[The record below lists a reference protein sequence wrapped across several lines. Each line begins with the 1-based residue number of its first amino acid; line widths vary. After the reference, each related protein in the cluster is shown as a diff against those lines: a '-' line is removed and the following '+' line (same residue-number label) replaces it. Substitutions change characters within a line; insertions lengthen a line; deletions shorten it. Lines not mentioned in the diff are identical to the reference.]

1 MIRPVVCRMG
11 LQHDGYL
18 GDRSFSKK
26 AKKGKAATEE
36 EEEVEEV
43 DISNLVGE
51 MEEGLNAIMDNYD
64 KELAVIKTGRADPR
78 ILDKVRVKAYDDAEV
93 QLVTVAQ
100 VSAPDPRTLLV
111 NVFDPNIVSMVDK
124 AIRGAGLDLN
134 PTISGSQ
141 IKVPIPKVTQE
152 GRKKLMKHASSLAE
166 QTKIAIRRARQHC
179 MDQIKKIEMSKDDL
193 KKEEKEIQILVDKYI
208 KLIED
213 KLQAKQTILSE

>member
-1 MIRPVVCRMG
+1 MRSMVTTSEGMAGGAAPLGGFKGWRGTTPHARASMLHPVVCRMG

-134 PTISGSQ
+134 PTVRVRSRSMS
-141 IKVPIPKVTQE
+141 
-152 GRKKLMKHASSLAE
+152 RSRSRSRSSL
-166 QTKIAIRRARQHC
+166 
-179 MDQIKKIEMSKDDL
+179 
-193 KKEEKEIQILVDKYI
+193 V
-208 KLIED
+208 
-213 KLQAKQTILSE
+213 